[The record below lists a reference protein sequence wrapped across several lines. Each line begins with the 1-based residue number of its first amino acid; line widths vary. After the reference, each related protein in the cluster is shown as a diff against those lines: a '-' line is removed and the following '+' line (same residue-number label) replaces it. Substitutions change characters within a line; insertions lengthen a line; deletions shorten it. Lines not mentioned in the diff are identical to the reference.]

1 MEIVTSEFFQRALIG
16 GLLIG
21 VTAPLMGLFLVLRRL
36 SMIGDT
42 LSHVSIAGVA
52 LGFLIGVYP
61 IAVGLLFAIAA
72 SFAIEKLRKA
82 YKTYAELSIAI
93 IMSGGVA
100 LASLL
105 FTMGKGFNNNVNSY
119 LFGSIYTLNN
129 TDLYVIGGVTII
141 VLAAIRLQVKELFLI
156 TFDEDAAAVS
166 GLPVKFYNVMISVLT
181 ALIIS
186 VSIKIVGAL
195 LVSALL
201 TIPAACSLIIA
212 RSFRQSVITV
222 VIIGELAV
230 IIGLAYRR
238 NMEFSA
244 WRYDRTYC
252 LLPCCFCCSC
262 SVAGCGQAVDSDWG
276 ERFCQTLTFGW
287 LSAPALHRLFRLA
300 ACLCIPH
307 IYRILRVFQWRI

>member
-36 SMIGDT
+36 AMIGDT

-61 IAVGLLFAIAA
+61 VAVGLLFAIAA

-105 FTMGKGFNNNVNSY
+105 FTIGKGFNVNVNSY

-129 TDLYVIGGVTII
+129 TDLYVIGGVTVV
-141 VLAAIRLQVKELFLI
+141 VLIAIRTQVKELFLI

-181 ALIIS
+181 ALVIS

-230 IIGLAYRR
+230 VIGLLIAGIWNLAPGGTIVLLLIAVLLLLLVLKRGI
-238 NMEFSA
+238 
-244 WRYDRTYC
+244 RTG
-252 LLPCCFCCSC
+252 S
-262 SVAGCGQAVDSDWG
+262 
-276 ERFCQTLTFGW
+276 
-287 LSAPALHRLFRLA
+287 
-300 ACLCIPH
+300 
-307 IYRILRVFQWRI
+307 

>member
-1 MEIVTSEFFQRALIG
+1 MIG
-16 GLLIG
+16 I
-21 VTAPLMGLFLVLRRL
+21 TAPLMGIFLVLRRL

-61 IAVGLLFAIAA
+61 VAVGLVFAIIA
-72 SFAIEKLRKA
+72 SFFIEKLRKT

-100 LASLL
+100 LASIL
-105 FTMGKGFNNNVNSY
+105 FTMGRGFNINVNGY
-119 LFGSIYTLNN
+119 LFGSIFTLDNV
-129 TDLYVIGGVTII
+129 DLITIAVVTVV
-141 VLAAIRLQVKELFLI
+141 VLVAIRTQLKELFLL

-166 GLPVKFYNVMISVLT
+166 GLPVRFYNVMISVLT
-181 ALIIS
+181 ALVIS
-186 VSIKIVGAL
+186 ASIKIVGAL

-230 IIGLAYRR
+230 
-238 NMEFSA
+238 
-244 WRYDRTYC
+244 
-252 LLPCCFCCSC
+252 
-262 SVAGCGQAVDSDWG
+262 VAGLMMAGVWN
-276 ERFCQTLTFGW
+276 L
-287 LSAPALHRLFRLA
+287 APGGTIVLLLIAIMLVLLLLKRGMKMGS
-300 ACLCIPH
+300 
-307 IYRILRVFQWRI
+307 

>member
-61 IAVGLLFAIAA
+61 IAVGLLFAIVA

-82 YKTYAELSIAI
+82 YKSYAELSIAI

-141 VLAAIRLQVKELFLI
+141 VLAAIWLQVKELFLI

-230 IIGLAYRR
+230 IIGLLIAGVWNLAPGGTIVLLLIAVLLLLLVFRR
-238 NMEFSA
+238 GV
-244 WRYDRTYC
+244 R
-252 LLPCCFCCSC
+252 
-262 SVAGCGQAVDSDWG
+262 AGS
-276 ERFCQTLTFGW
+276 
-287 LSAPALHRLFRLA
+287 
-300 ACLCIPH
+300 
-307 IYRILRVFQWRI
+307 

>member
-36 SMIGDT
+36 AMIGDT

-61 IAVGLLFAIAA
+61 VAVGLMFAIAA

-105 FTMGKGFNNNVNSY
+105 FTIGKGFNVNVNSY

-129 TDLYVIGGVTII
+129 TDLYVIGGVTVV
-141 VLAAIRLQVKELFLI
+141 VLIAIRTQVKELFLI

-181 ALIIS
+181 ALVIS

-222 VIIGELAV
+222 VIVGELAV
-230 IIGLAYRR
+230 VIGLLIAGIWNLAPGGTIVLLLIAILLLLLVLKRGI
-238 NMEFSA
+238 
-244 WRYDRTYC
+244 RTG
-252 LLPCCFCCSC
+252 S
-262 SVAGCGQAVDSDWG
+262 
-276 ERFCQTLTFGW
+276 
-287 LSAPALHRLFRLA
+287 
-300 ACLCIPH
+300 
-307 IYRILRVFQWRI
+307 

>member
-42 LSHVSIAGVA
+42 LAHVSIAGVA

-61 IAVGLLFAIAA
+61 IGVGLVFALAA
-72 SFAIEKLRKA
+72 TFAIEKLRKA

-105 FTMGKGFNNNVNSY
+105 FTLGKGFNVSVNSY
-119 LFGSIYTLNN
+119 LFGSIYTLDDI
-129 TDLYVIGGVTII
+129 DLLLIGIVTVI
-141 VLAAIRLQVKELFLI
+141 VLIAVILHAKELFLL

-166 GLPVKFYNVMISVLT
+166 GLPTKYFNMMISILT
-181 ALIIS
+181 ALVIS

-201 TIPAACSLIIA
+201 TIPTACSLVIA
-212 RSFRQSVITV
+212 RSFRQSIVTV
-222 VIIGELAV
+222 VIIAELAV
-230 IIGLAYRR
+230 VGGLLIAGVWNLAPGGTIVLLLIAVLLLLLTFRR
-238 NMEFSA
+238 NL
-244 WRYDRTYC
+244 RT
-252 LLPCCFCCSC
+252 
-262 SVAGCGQAVDSDWG
+262 
-276 ERFCQTLTFGW
+276 
-287 LSAPALHRLFRLA
+287 
-300 ACLCIPH
+300 
-307 IYRILRVFQWRI
+307 